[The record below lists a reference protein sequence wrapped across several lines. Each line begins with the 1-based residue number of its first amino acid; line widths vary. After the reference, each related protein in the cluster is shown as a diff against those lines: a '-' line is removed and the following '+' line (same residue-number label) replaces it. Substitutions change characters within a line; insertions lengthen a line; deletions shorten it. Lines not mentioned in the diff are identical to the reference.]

1 MRTVYPKGEKLSK
14 ESVDEAFNDESP
26 AISYSSETA
35 FSDKEI
41 TPNPQSPG
49 NSNSELYIGGA
60 TETEAEKRIEYSGF
74 VVYYRMPED
83 GSVSYSLPLML
94 AYRSSHGEFFHFP
107 ISQSK
112 QFDNHGKM
120 KRSMY
125 RVEFDDFSLGSSENR
140 RLIPGFFSLEAL
152 IKHYKT
158 FAYHNAE
165 KGILETFPIKNKRNS
180 KN

>member
-1 MRTVYPKGEKLSK
+1 MSVCLKKPSMEDWYENPNFIFFQLDIFSICRKTRTVYPKGEKLSK

-35 FSDKEI
+35 
-41 TPNPQSPG
+41 
-49 NSNSELYIGGA
+49 
-60 TETEAEKRIEYSGF
+60 
-74 VVYYRMPED
+74 
-83 GSVSYSLPLML
+83 L
-94 AYRSSHGEFFHFP
+94 AYRSSHGDFYHFP

-120 KRSMY
+120 KKSMY
-125 RVEFDDFSLGSSENR
+125 RVEFDDFSLGPSENR

-158 FAYHNAE
+158 FAYHDAE